1 MSKQRVI
8 VEAVLSGK
16 SQREVARLYGISQP
30 RVSQLLATW
39 RACDF
44 IRELTIDPN
53 NDSQLHGAKPGPR
66 PGHCKGGMPK
76 GYTSPKKINM
86 SRNIR

>member
-39 RACDF
+39 RVCDF

-53 NDSQLHGAKPGPR
+53 KDSQLCSVKSGPS
-66 PGHCKGGMPK
+66 PGHRNVVMTK
-76 GYTSPKKINM
+76 GYTFPKK
-86 SRNIR
+86 

>member
-30 RVSQLLATW
+30 RVSQLLTTW
-39 RACDF
+39 RARDF
-44 IRELTIDPN
+44 LRELTINPN
-53 NDSQLHGAKPGPR
+53 KDRQLRGVKPGPS
-66 PGHCKGGMPK
+66 PGHRNVAMTK
-76 GYTSPKKINM
+76 GYTAPK
-86 SRNIR
+86 R

>member
-30 RVSQLLATW
+30 RVSQLVSV
-39 RACDF
+39 D
-44 IRELTIDPN
+44 
-53 NDSQLHGAKPGPR
+53 QGAAERFLEG
-66 PGHCKGGMPK
+66 
-76 GYTSPKKINM
+76 S
-86 SRNIR
+86 